1 MELNLFEHATK
12 SKLRFRVANGS
23 VGVEDLWDMSLP
35 DLDVLGKRLRREAAE
50 ASDSL
55 IADVKPDETLTQSFE
70 IVKRIIDVKLEE
82 KRAKADRLARR
93 QRRQQLED
101 ALAEK
106 KAAGLKDKSI
116 AEIEAELEQ
125 LG

>member
-116 AEIEAELEQ
+116 SEIEAELEQ